1 MKYEKLINDIQNL
14 SWQIALLIVIIA
26 GVRGAIYYPQNHH
39 GSINTY
45 THTHTNIY
53 IYIYI
58 YIYIHIHIHTN
69 KHSTHKSI
77 NT

>member
-1 MKYEKLINDIQNL
+1 MKYENLINDIQNL

-53 IYIYI
+53 IYIYTYTYTYI
-58 YIYIHIHIHTN
+58 YIYIQINIAHI
-69 KHSTHKSI
+69 KA
-77 NT
+77 